1 MTIQTIVV
9 PDLGGVET
17 VEVIELGL
25 SPGDSIE
32 VEDSLL
38 VLESDKATMDIPS
51 PAAGAL
57 VKYLVAEGATVK
69 VGDAIAEIEV
79 AGEAAAEVVAASE
92 SEEVEQVAHEP
103 AAEVVS
109 EAASEASS
117 VEVAASSTAE
127 QMILVPDIGS
137 DDKVELIEIS
147 IAVGD
152 EINEGDT
159 LVVLESDKATMDVPS
174 THSGKVLKI
183 LVAEGDKLGTGDAVA
198 LFEVVAD
205 IAPPVAEKPVVE
217 EPVAEKPVIDES
229 VIEKPVIKEP
239 VIKEQGA
246 KVAAAAPAETAAVKA
261 APAADAIQSAPGQP
275 AQPASV
281 TVEPVAAPDGVSIYA
296 GPAVRLIARE
306 LGVSLSDVPGSG
318 PRGRILKD
326 DVSNFVKQVMK
337 KKDVPAAAT
346 VGSGIPA
353 VPAIDFSQFGKI
365 EELAMSKIQKL
376 TAANM
381 QRNWLNVPHVTHF
394 DDADIT
400 ELEAFRKGLKAEG
413 EKRGVRVTPVAFLI
427 KAIGAA
433 LEANPEFNRS
443 LAADGQNLIQK
454 HYCHVGMA
462 VDTPRGLVVP
472 VIRDV
477 NEKGIWDISAEI
489 SLLAGKAR
497 DGKLKPAEMQGGCFT
512 LSSLGAIG
520 GNGFTPIVNAPEVG
534 ILGVSK
540 SQIKPVW
547 DGAEF
552 VPRLLLPM
560 ALSYDHRAINGGDAG
575 RFMTHLVK
583 LLSDIRYL
591 AL

>member
-1 MTIQTIVV
+1 VTIQTIVV
-9 PDLGGVET
+9 PDLGGAET

-51 PAAGAL
+51 PAAGTL

-79 AGEAAAEVVAASE
+79 AGEAAVETPEV
-92 SEEVEQVAHEP
+92 EEVEQVAHEP
-103 AAEVVS
+103 AAEDVS
-109 EAASEASS
+109 EAEPKASPVEA
-117 VEVAASSTAE
+117 AASSSAE
-127 QMILVPDIGS
+127 QLILVPDIGS

-152 EINEGDT
+152 EVAEGDT

-198 LFEVVAD
+198 LFEVLAD
-205 IAPPVAEKPVVE
+205 TAAPVVEKPVVN
-217 EPVAEKPVIDES
+217 EP
-229 VIEKPVIKEP
+229 
-239 VIKEQGA
+239 
-246 KVAAAAPAETAAVKA
+246 AAKA
-261 APAADAIQSAPGQP
+261 APTETVAVATAVPADTAADAIQSAPGQP
-275 AQPASV
+275 AQPAA
-281 TVEPVAAPDGVSIYA
+281 VAAAEPAAPSDAAQVYA

-306 LGVSLSDVPGSG
+306 LGVALTEVPGSG

-337 KKDVPAAAT
+337 NKDAPAAAAT
-346 VGSGIPA
+346 GGSGIPA
-353 VPAIDFSQFGKI
+353 VPAIDFSQFGEI
-365 EELAMSKIQKL
+365 EELPMSKIQKL

-381 QRNWLNVPHVTHF
+381 QRNWLNVPHVTQF

-489 SLLAGKAR
+489 ALLAGKAR

-575 RFMTHLVK
+575 RFMTYLVK

>member
-1 MTIQTIVV
+1 VTIQTVVV
-9 PDLGGVET
+9 PDLGGAET

-25 SPGDSIE
+25 SPGDSVE

-51 PAAGAL
+51 PATGVL
-57 VKYLVAEGATVK
+57 TRYLVDEGATVK
-69 VGDAIAEIEV
+69 VGDAIAEIDV
-79 AGEAAAEVVAASE
+79 TGEAAATDAADA
-92 SEEVEQVAHEP
+92 EEVEQVSHQP
-103 AAEVVS
+103 AADS
-109 EAASEASS
+109 ASESESDSESDSEPEAKPQPSAAQSS
-117 VEVAASSTAE
+117 AE
-127 QMILVPDIGS
+127 QMIKVPDIGS
-137 DDKVELIEIS
+137 DDKVDVIEICV
-147 IAVGD
+147 AVGD
-152 EINEGDT
+152 EVNEGDT

-183 LVAEGDKLGTGDAVA
+183 VVAEGDKLGTGDDVA
-198 LFEVVAD
+198 LFEVIADVAAVQEPAVKQP
-205 IAPPVAEKPVVE
+205 APAPVAATPVSSE
-217 EPVAEKPVIDES
+217 TGPQK
-229 VIEKPVIKEP
+229 
-239 VIKEQGA
+239 
-246 KVAAAAPAETAAVKA
+246 AAAAVSAASQPGAV
-261 APAADAIQSAPGQP
+261 QSAPGQP
-275 AQPASV
+275 AQPATSPA
-281 TVEPVAAPDGVSIYA
+281 EPRQNNAASDIYA

-306 LGVSLSDVPGSG
+306 LGVELSQVPGSG

-326 DVSNFVKQVMK
+326 DVSNFVKQVMQN
-337 KKDVPAAAT
+337 KDTPTAVAG
-346 VGSGIPA
+346 GSGIPA
-353 VPAIDFSQFGKI
+353 IPAIDFSQFGDI
-365 EELAMSKIQKL
+365 EELALSKIQKL

-381 QRNWLNVPHVTHF
+381 QRNWLNVPHVTQF

-433 LEANPEFNRS
+433 LQANPEFNRS
-443 LAADGQNLIQK
+443 LSVDGGHFIQK

-497 DGKLKPAEMQGGCFT
+497 DGKLTPAEMQGGCFT

-547 DGAEF
+547 NGSEF
-552 VPRLLLPM
+552 APRLLLPM

-575 RFMTHLVK
+575 RFMTYLVQ

>member
-9 PDLGGVET
+9 PDLGGAET

-69 VGDAIAEIEV
+69 VGDPIAEIEV
-79 AGEAAAEVVAASE
+79 AGEAAAETPQVE
-92 SEEVEQVAHEP
+92 DVEQVAHEP
-103 AAEVVS
+103 ATEVVADA
-109 EAASEASS
+109 ETVIQPEASP
-117 VEVAASSTAE
+117 VAAAASSSAE
-127 QMILVPDIGS
+127 QLILVPDIGS

-152 EINEGDT
+152 EVAEGDT

-183 LVAEGDKLGTGDAVA
+183 LVAEGAKLGTGDAVA

-205 IAPPVAEKPVVE
+205 AAAPVVE
-217 EPVAEKPVIDES
+217 EAVIEEKPV
-229 VIEKPVIKEP
+229 
-239 VIKEQGA
+239 A
-246 KVAAAAPAETAAVKA
+246 KAAPAETATVDTTV
-261 APAADAIQSAPGQP
+261 DAIQSAPGQP

-281 TVEPVAAPDGVSIYA
+281 AAEPVAATAGASIYA

-306 LGVSLSDVPGSG
+306 LGVSLSEVSGSG

-326 DVSNFVKQVMK
+326 DVSNFVKQVIK
-337 KKDVPAAAT
+337 NKDAPAAAAT
-346 VGSGIPA
+346 GGSGIPA
-353 VPAIDFSQFGKI
+353 VPAIDFSQFGEI
-365 EELAMSKIQKL
+365 EELSMSKIQRL

-381 QRNWLNVPHVTHF
+381 QRNWLNVPHVTQF

-443 LAADGQNLIQK
+443 LAADGQSLIQK

-462 VDTPRGLVVP
+462 VDTPRGLMVP

>member
-1 MTIQTIVV
+1 MTIQTVVV
-9 PDLGGVET
+9 PDLGGAET

-25 SPGDSIE
+25 SPGDSVE

-51 PAAGAL
+51 PATGVL
-57 VKYLVAEGATVK
+57 TQYLVAEGATVK
-69 VGDAIAEIEV
+69 VGDAIAEIDV
-79 AGEAAAEVVAASE
+79 AGEAAATDVADA
-92 SEEVEQVAHEP
+92 EEVEQVSHQP
-103 AAEVVS
+103 AADS
-109 EAASEASS
+109 EPDSASESDSEPEAKPQPSAAQSS
-117 VEVAASSTAE
+117 AE
-127 QMILVPDIGS
+127 QMIKVPDIGS
-137 DDKVELIEIS
+137 DDKVDVIEVCV
-147 IAVGD
+147 AVGD
-152 EINEGDT
+152 EVNEGDT

-183 LVAEGDKLGTGDAVA
+183 VVAEGDKLGTGDDVA
-198 LFEVVAD
+198 LFEVIADVAAVQEPAVKQP
-205 IAPPVAEKPVVE
+205 APAPVAATPVSSE
-217 EPVAEKPVIDES
+217 TGPQK
-229 VIEKPVIKEP
+229 
-239 VIKEQGA
+239 
-246 KVAAAAPAETAAVKA
+246 AAAAVSAASQPGAV
-261 APAADAIQSAPGQP
+261 QSAPGQP
-275 AQPASV
+275 AQPATSPA
-281 TVEPVAAPDGVSIYA
+281 EPRQNNAASDIYA

-306 LGVSLSDVPGSG
+306 LGVELSQVPGSG

-326 DVSNFVKQVMK
+326 DVSNFVKQVMQN
-337 KKDVPAAAT
+337 KDTPTAVAG
-346 VGSGIPA
+346 GSGIPA
-353 VPAIDFSQFGKI
+353 IPAIDFSQFGDI
-365 EELAMSKIQKL
+365 EELALSKIQKL

-381 QRNWLNVPHVTHF
+381 QRNWLNVPHVTQF

-433 LEANPEFNRS
+433 LQANPEFNRS
-443 LAADGQNLIQK
+443 LSVDGGHFIQK

-497 DGKLKPAEMQGGCFT
+497 DGKLTPAEMQGGCFT

-547 DGAEF
+547 NGSEF
-552 VPRLLLPM
+552 APRLLLPM

-575 RFMTHLVK
+575 RFMTYLVQ